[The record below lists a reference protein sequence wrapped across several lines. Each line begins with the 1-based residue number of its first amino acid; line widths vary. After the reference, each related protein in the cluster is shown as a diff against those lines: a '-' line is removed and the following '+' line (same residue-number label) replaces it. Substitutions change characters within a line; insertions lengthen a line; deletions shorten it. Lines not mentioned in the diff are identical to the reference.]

1 MTKLD
6 LKYND
11 TYMLNIYKELGY
23 DESVYPLTPLGLI
36 MFLANIGIDVYIW
49 KPRYSNDY
57 IWCGVEKG
65 LDGTR
70 DIFSQDLSEYKEF
83 DDAVNV
89 AIIESA
95 CYASLN
101 LKKNN

>member
-1 MTKLD
+1 MDKLD

-101 LKKNN
+101 LKKK

>member
-1 MTKLD
+1 MLD
-6 LKYND
+6 TKYND

-23 DESVYPLTPLGLI
+23 DENEYPLTQLGLI
-36 MFLANIGIDVYIW
+36 MFLANIGIDIYVW

-65 LDGTR
+65 FNGDR
-70 DIFSQDLSEYKEF
+70 DIFSQDLTEYKEF
-83 DDAVNV
+83 DDAVNA

-95 CYASLN
+95 CYASMN
-101 LKKNN
+101 FKK